1 MALTVY
7 KRGRFWW
14 LTGTV
19 RTYEGEQRVHESTGE
34 TDEDAAHEIRLN
46 RENEAKRD
54 RDLGPKARYLFEE
67 AVEAYLNAGKSDRFI
82 LPILDHFR
90 GTRISDMTGEMVRAA
105 AIDLYP
111 EATYLTWNRQVIT
124 PAKAV
129 INLSAD
135 AGRCPQVKIKGF
147 SKKDRISRRSKAAPK
162 RAVDRSY
169 IDAFRKHSDDPR
181 LSALM
186 LFMFQTGAR
195 ISDALKLEDDSA
207 DVDLVERRVIFRDM
221 KNGEDGEADITIEM
235 VYEIQQLRIWRQ
247 ERLIEWEER
256 IPWSR
261 KRSGKRDSGR
271 GAMKPNNRLFGFISR
286 GSVYK
291 GIKRI
296 CEKAKLPYLGTHQPG
311 RHSFAT
317 EMIVRNRIDVVTT
330 AKKGRWSD
338 PQVLLNHYAH
348 EESGSG
354 VIDKVFGKKGRKRA
368 G

>member
-1 MALTVY
+1 MALTIY

-14 LTGTV
+14 LTGDVLTF
-19 RTYEGEQRVHESTGE
+19 EGKQRVHESTGE
-34 TDEDAAHEIRLN
+34 TDEDSANEIRLN

-54 RDLGPKARYLFEE
+54 RELGPKARYLFED
-67 AVEAYLNAGKSDRFI
+67 ATEAYLKAGKPERFI
-82 LPILDHFR
+82 LPILDHFK

-105 AIDLYP
+105 AIELYP
-111 EATYLTWNRQVIT
+111 DATYLTWNRQVIT
-124 PAKAV
+124 PTKAI

-135 AGRCPQVKIKGF
+135 AGKCPPVKIKGF
-147 SKKDRISRRSKAAPK
+147 SKRDRIGRRPNTPPK

-195 ISDALKLEDDSA
+195 ISDAIKLEDGSA
-207 DVDLVERRVIFRDM
+207 DVDLINRKVIFRDM
-221 KNGEDGEADITIEM
+221 KNGDDGEADLTIEM
-235 VYEIQQLRIWRQ
+235 VYEIQQLRVWKR
-247 ERLIEWEER
+247 ERLEEWEAR
-256 IPWSR
+256 IPWSQ
-261 KRSGKRDSGR
+261 KRSGRRDSGR
-271 GAMKPNNRLFGFISR
+271 GARKPNDRLFGFIGRSA
-286 GSVYK
+286 VYK
-291 GIKRI
+291 GIRRI
-296 CEKAKLPYLGTHQPG
+296 CKKAGIPYLATHQPG

-317 EMIVRNRIDVVTT
+317 EMIVRNRVDVVTT

-354 VIDKVFGKKGRKRA
+354 VIDKVFGKKGRKKA